1 MRTDGVM
8 LGLPGATILFVYKT
22 IRIMCHSHTCIT
34 VLSHS
39 DTYNNK
45 LQISYVLAQNL
56 DQSTCVQFAWKFNF
70 DE

>member
-22 IRIMCHSHTCIT
+22 IRIICGIHILALLYYHIQTRT
-34 VLSHS
+34 
-39 DTYNNK
+39 

-56 DQSTCVQFAWKFNF
+56 DQSTCV
-70 DE
+70 